1 MFAAG
6 ELLRRV
12 FGVATE
18 YTRKLA
24 HVGGGLVVLSAP
36 WTVTSHWTLLALCAA
51 FFGMLLLGR
60 VTGALGSVHG
70 VERSTGGAWLY
81 PVAVYVTWLL
91 AEGDTA
97 LYCVS
102 MGVMVFA
109 DASAAI
115 VGRHVGD
122 TPYRVMDG
130 IRSAEG
136 SLSFFAVAF
145 AVCFV
150 GLGVAGGGSWAE
162 IALIALVTAV
172 MTACTEAISVRGVDN
187 LLVPWAALV
196 VIRDMRALGLAQMDR
211 WLVGLLV
218 TLACVAAVRRATRL
232 RPAGGIAAFLF
243 GALAWGLGGPV
254 WFVPL
259 AVTGLVLLFVHA
271 GFGVDADLE
280 QVFPAVVGSVLTV
293 AVLAHVPGHGMFVPF
308 VGTLSANAAIGLYLA
323 TQAEPS
329 QGVLLRARSA
339 GAAGLAAAAPAFA
352 AWTVEP
358 EVPAALTT
366 AAGLVGL
373 LLFAGMQGARWPG
386 RRLAASGAIGAGMWL
401 VSRGWS

>member
-1 MFAAG
+1 
-6 ELLRRV
+6 
-12 FGVATE
+12 
-18 YTRKLA
+18 
-24 HVGGGLVVLSAP
+24 
-36 WTVTSHWTLLALCAA
+36 
-51 FFGMLLLGR
+51 
-60 VTGALGSVHG
+60 
-70 VERSTGGAWLY
+70 
-81 PVAVYVTWLL
+81 
-91 AEGDTA
+91 
-97 LYCVS
+97 
-102 MGVMVFA
+102 
-109 DASAAI
+109 
-115 VGRHVGD
+115 
-122 TPYRVMDG
+122 
-130 IRSAEG
+130 
-136 SLSFFAVAF
+136 
-145 AVCFV
+145 
-150 GLGVAGGGSWAE
+150 
-162 IALIALVTAV
+162 

-196 VIRDMRALGLAQMDR
+196 VMRDMRALGLAQMDQ

-218 TLACVAAVRRATRL
+218 TLACVTAVRRATRL
-232 RPAGGIAAFLF
+232 RPAGGVAAFLF

-329 QGVLLRARSA
+329 QGVLVRARSA

-358 EVPAALTT
+358 DVPAALTT